1 MTAMTGIPFDIP
13 AANRDPSLLSEG
25 PISLPYETGIWKGLT
40 DNRKKADYR
49 VGWPT
54 ILRDRKN
61 PNSKGPAPRR
71 SNVILQCSPKFANS
85 ITRSS
90 VEQLGIETR

>member
-1 MTAMTGIPFDIP
+1 M
-13 AANRDPSLLSEG
+13 
-25 PISLPYETGIWKGLT
+25 SLPYETGIWKGLT
-40 DNRKKADYR
+40 DNRKEADYR

-61 PNSKGPAPRR
+61 PNPKGPATRR
-71 SNVILQCSPKFANS
+71 SKGIHRCSPKVANS

-90 VEQLGIETR
+90 VEQLGIEDPLRGRE

>member
-1 MTAMTGIPFDIP
+1 M
-13 AANRDPSLLSEG
+13 
-25 PISLPYETGIWKGLT
+25 SLPYETGIRKELT
-40 DNRKKADYR
+40 DNRKEADYR

-61 PNSKGPAPRR
+61 PNPKGPATRR
-71 SNVILQCSPKFANS
+71 SKGIHRCSPKVANS

-90 VEQLGIETR
+90 VEPLGIEDPLRGRE